1 MILMRIEEDFL
12 GKVEVPDE
20 AYYGSFTARA
30 EKNFRLSGMKVHPE
44 LIRAVALIKRC
55 AAETNRDLGKLDRK
69 TADAIIR
76 AADEVIQGRLDR
88 EFILD
93 AFQAGAGTPLH
104 MNVNEVIA
112 NRAEELLGGK
122 KGAYSLVHPNNHVNM
137 SQSSNDVVP
146 AAARIAAIS
155 LGARLLGEAN
165 ELRKTLEKKS
175 AECRGMAKIGRT
187 HLQDAVPMTYG
198 QTFAAW
204 ARAIE
209 RDSEEIRK
217 ASEVLGE
224 LGIGGT
230 ATGSGITAHPE
241 FRKRIVDR
249 LGKPF
254 RMAKDPIQ
262 MTQDMNDFITFSA
275 ALKRYA
281 STLSRISNDIR
292 LLVSGPK
299 GGIAELVI
307 PGVEPGSS
315 IMPGKINPSIP
326 EAVDMACWQV
336 MANDMAVLLA
346 SQSGQL
352 ELNFGAPLI
361 AHDILQSEELLTE
374 SASMFRI
381 HCIEGIAVD
390 EKRAK
395 ENLDRSF
402 GYATALIPYLGYK
415 EVSLLVRE
423 ALGKGMSLKGLI
435 IQKGVMGKDD
445 LEKVVSGASGP
456 TEVDSGI
463 LKRVRAK

>member
-1 MILMRIEEDFL
+1 MR
-12 GKVEVPDE
+12 P
-20 AYYGSFTARA
+20 
-30 EKNFRLSGMKVHPE
+30 HPE
-44 LIRAVALIKRC
+44 LIRSVALIKRC
-55 AAETNRDLGKLDRK
+55 AAETNLELGKLDKK

-76 AADEVIQGRLDR
+76 AADEVIQGKHAQ

-93 AFQAGAGTPLH
+93 IFQAGAGTPLH

-146 AAARIAAIS
+146 AAARIAAIRLS
-155 LGARLLGEAN
+155 GRLLSEAAA
-165 ELRKTLEKKS
+165 LREVLEKK
-175 AECRGMAKIGRT
+175 AIGYKDAMKIGRT

-209 RDSEEIRK
+209 RDAQEIQK
-217 ASEVLGE
+217 AAEGLGE

-230 ATGSGITAHPE
+230 ATGSGITAHPR
-241 FRKRIVDR
+241 FRKMIVER
-249 LGKPF
+249 LNEHSGLGI
-254 RMAKDPIQ
+254 RLIAAKDPIQ

-281 STLSRISNDIR
+281 TTLSRISNDIR
-292 LLVSGPK
+292 LLISGPK
-299 GGIAELVI
+299 GGIAELMI
-307 PGVEPGSS
+307 PEAEPGSS

-336 MANDMAVLLA
+336 MANSMAVLLGA
-346 SQSGQL
+346 QSGQL

-361 AHDILQSEELLTE
+361 AHNTLQSEDLLANST
-374 SASMFRI
+374 SMLRK
-381 HCIEGIAVD
+381 HCMEGIRVD
-390 EKRAK
+390 EKKAK

-423 ALGKGMSLKGLI
+423 ALGKGVPLKQLI
-435 IQKGVMGKDD
+435 MQKGILGETDI
-445 LEKVVSGASGP
+445 EKIMRSATGP
-456 TEVDSGI
+456 SELVEIRSSKTE
-463 LKRVRAK
+463 KRD

>member
-1 MILMRIEEDFL
+1 MRTEEDFL

-30 EKNFRLSGMKVHPE
+30 DKNFRLGGMKVHPE

-55 AAETNRDLGKLDRK
+55 AAETNLELGKIDKK

-76 AADEVIQGRLDR
+76 AADEVIEGRLDK
-88 EFILD
+88 EFVLD

-122 KGAYSLVHPNNHVNM
+122 KGAYAFVHPNNHVNM

-155 LGARLLGEAN
+155 LSSNLISEAA
-165 ELRKTLEKKS
+165 ELRKALVKKS
-175 AECRGMAKIGRT
+175 VECKDTVKIGRT

-209 RDSEEIRK
+209 RDAEEIEK
-217 ASEVLGE
+217 AAEALGE

-241 FRKRIVDR
+241 FRKRIVER
-249 LGKPF
+249 LNETGRF
-254 RMAKDPIQ
+254 RMAKDPVQ

-281 STLSRISNDIR
+281 ATLSRIANDIR

-299 GGIAELVI
+299 GGIAELII
-307 PGVEPGSS
+307 PDVEPGSS

-346 SQSGQL
+346 AQSGQL

-361 AHDILQSEELLTE
+361 AHNILQSEELLTG
-374 SASMFRI
+374 SASMFRK
-381 HCIEGIAVD
+381 HCIDGIEVD
-390 EKRAK
+390 GKRAK
-395 ENLDRSF
+395 DNLDRSF

-423 ALGKGMSLKGLI
+423 ALGSGMSLKELVLKRGA
-435 IQKGVMGKDD
+435 MGKDD
-445 LEKVVSGASGP
+445 LEKVVSSASGP
-456 TEVDSGI
+456 TEVDAGI
-463 LKRVRAK
+463 LKRARTK